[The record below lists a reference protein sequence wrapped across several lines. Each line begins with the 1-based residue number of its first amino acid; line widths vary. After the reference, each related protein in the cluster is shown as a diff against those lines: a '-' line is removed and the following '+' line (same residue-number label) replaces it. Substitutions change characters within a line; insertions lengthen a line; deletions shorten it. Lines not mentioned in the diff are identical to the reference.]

1 MHPLCTSITTR
12 TVIKYN
18 VQLWCWKELNKIILF
33 IIVTN
38 PKELQTEVWHIEYV
52 QCANKFSWQD
62 TLVPITCLFYGR
74 HTVLTQAHTNNDIIL
89 VQRGPFLNIFW
100 WWISCRLSFQ
110 FISPCY
116 YNNLMHRWVC
126 LYWQHLMKHV
136 LWYLHVRLKRCR
148 VHTALGLSVFF

>member
-1 MHPLCTSITTR
+1 METDVTYRPKYISWILSSLLKRNSRSKILYFVYFFCIHPLCTSITTR

-18 VQLWCWKELNKIILF
+18 VQLWCWKGLNKIMLF

-38 PKELQTEVWHIEYV
+38 PKKLQTEVWHIEYV

-100 WWISCRLSFQ
+100 WWISCRLGFQ

-116 YNNLMHRWVC
+116 
-126 LYWQHLMKHV
+126 
-136 LWYLHVRLKRCR
+136 
-148 VHTALGLSVFF
+148 